1 MIDANKYS
9 QYSTG
14 FDKIREKLQK
24 QQHDQEEKASSKP
37 TFDNSWKFL
46 PKPIAGKKETIYK
59 IRILPPNDDQLSG
72 GEFYFK
78 AKKVNYKKGQR
89 GQTPPKEW
97 VILFSPKNWNENL
110 PCPFADNAKALYATG
125 DKTDSATANVFVPKV
140 KFFINVLV
148 VSDPRTGDENQA
160 GKVAVWEIGKGLKGK
175 LEGFLRGN
183 AESGI
188 DPVNF
193 LHPITGRDFIL
204 NIQSKKNPNSG
215 EEYPSYEQSNLAQKE
230 SPLAATEEGIDAV
243 LAARFNLKE
252 KVLGPNPPAYD
263 WLLAKYEGNNTPK
276 VSQEREVD
284 TAPAKVEVKVDNF
297 LDGVEDIPAPK
308 LKEAGLGNT
317 VNTIIGST
325 IGKAIAEGAKP
336 AINKINTVVK
346 PTPKVETKVEVKT
359 EEDPFNFSDL
369 DG

>member
-24 QQHDQEEKASSKP
+24 QQQEQEEKVSNKP

-59 IRILPPNDDQLSG
+59 LRILPPTEDQLSG

-78 AKKVNYKKGQR
+78 AKKVSYQKKDR
-89 GQTPPKEW
+89 GQTPPQEW

-110 PCPFADNAKALYATG
+110 PCPFMDNAKALYATG
-125 DKTDSATANVFVPKV
+125 DESDAAAANVFVPKV
-140 KFFINVLV
+140 RFFVNALV
-148 VSDPRTGDENQA
+148 VSDPREGDANQA
-160 GKVAVWEIGKGLKGK
+160 GKVVVWEIGKTLKNK

-183 AESGI
+183 AENGI

-193 LHPITGRDFIL
+193 LHPVTGRDFFL
-204 NIQSKKNPNSG
+204 NIQIKKDPKSNK
-215 EEYPSYEQSNLAQKE
+215 EFASYDQSNLAQKE
-230 SPLAATEEGIDAV
+230 TPIASTEEGIDAI

-284 TAPAKVEVKVDNF
+284 TAPAAKVETKVDNF
-297 LDGVEDIPAPK
+297 LEGVEDIPAPTSK
-308 LKEAGLGNT
+308 
-317 VNTIIGST
+317 
-325 IGKAIAEGAKP
+325 
-336 AINKINTVVK
+336 
-346 PTPKVETKVEVKT
+346 KVEAPKPVAKAPVKVEQKVEVKAKPVT
-359 EEDPFNFSDL
+359 SDEEFNFEFDNN
-369 DG
+369 